1 MGHLKLIISFPP
13 SICSLS
19 DVCFQHLCL
28 TSKRALESFWET
40 SLNSIELFE
49 CMSLYILWSKILI
62 CCESWGGFCLFYF
75 VVYVGWLVWFFTYV
89 WLMVSLIFSPTE
101 KIYLPVL
108 QLFID
113 WRENSCS
120 FSVIIDEKLT
130 RNCWWKTVVIIH
142 LKFTRI
148 CYLCTNI

>member
-1 MGHLKLIISFPP
+1 MGHLKLIISFLP

-19 DVCFQHLCL
+19 DACFQHLYI

-49 CMSLYILWSKILI
+49 YMSLYILRNKILI
-62 CCESWGGFCLFYF
+62 CCESWGGFCLFVF
-75 VVYVGWLVWFFTYV
+75 VVYVGWSVWFFTYV
-89 WLMVSLIFSPTE
+89 WLMVSLIFCPTE

-120 FSVIIDEKLT
+120 FSVITDEKLT
-130 RNCWWKTVVIIH
+130 RNCWWKTAIIIH